1 MCGRFGEMK
10 AHLYLTCFFLSF
22 SSLQLQLIGNAGGNV
37 FKGGR
42 CARYTLEADPIQTQA
57 RQFTHL
63 KGRWLE
69 SIGPKTITHLHF
81 PLDQVILASVTVHAE
96 KHELLAL
103 LVIAMIIS
111 KNLERA
117 AWVRF
122 SNFTLL
128 LTLIISFTIAVGSI
142 ELVVFIDHVNLFK
155 NCLLRVARK
164 ASLAVVESVETV
176 Q

>member
-63 KGRWLE
+63 
-69 SIGPKTITHLHF
+69 HF

-111 KNLERA
+111 KNLDYFVHHCS
-117 AWVRF
+117 W
-122 SNFTLL
+122 
-128 LTLIISFTIAVGSI
+128 I
-142 ELVVFIDHVNLFK
+142 H
-155 NCLLRVARK
+155 
-164 ASLAVVESVETV
+164 
-176 Q
+176 